1 MAIDK
6 STRQHYEM
14 QGGMK
19 NYLGKQEMVS
29 APKYWQSRPDKPK
42 TELAYI
48 TDAEK
53 DLIMKADLHG
63 SLSPNVKG
71 LYAPNEGPS
80 GIISLDYQGDKGT
93 YGDAGQSFGDRER
106 PGQSKAPSGKGS
118 HHPGVGPTFTST
130 KTYTPKDHFT
140 HSYKEPGFLGLGGG
154 YRELKVPGQT
164 KHGHKSKFGI
174 GNILGGIAGL
184 MMGIPGLGFITG
196 GLSSLKDHKTLKDW
210 WGSRD
215 KWNPDNTPDYN
226 DMSKYS
232 DLGLYTDRI
241 VENPN
246 YLDFDN
252 TLAINTKPTI
262 LPEKKPIVTE
272 TTEKDV
278 LDTYNDFVDEDDVY
292 QGGTY
297 S

>member
-6 STRQHYEM
+6 STRQHYDM

-48 TDAEK
+48 TEAEK
-53 DLIMKADLHG
+53 DLIMKSDLHG

-93 YGDAGQSFGDRER
+93 YGDAGQSFGDRETYSSR
-106 PGQSKAPSGKGS
+106 DVTKTGGS
-118 HHPGVGPTFTST
+118 HHPGVTGPVKTTIGPT
-130 KTYTPKDHFT
+130 TPKDYFT

-164 KHGHKSKFGI
+164 KYGHKSKFGI
-174 GNILGGIAGL
+174 GNFLGGIAGL
-184 MMGIPGLGFITG
+184 LMGIPGLGLITG
-196 GLSSLKDHKTLKDW
+196 GLSSLKDHKTLSDW
-210 WGSRD
+210 LGSRD
-215 KWNPDNTPDYN
+215 QWNPDNTPDYN

-232 DLGLYTDRI
+232 NLGLYTNRI

-252 TLAINTKPTI
+252 LEAINTEQTI
-262 LPEKKPIVTE
+262 TPKEKPITKTTE
-272 TTEKDV
+272 TDV
-278 LDTYNDFVDEDDVY
+278 LDYLNE
-292 QGGTY
+292 
-297 S
+297 SA

>member
-6 STRQHYEM
+6 STRQHYDM

-154 YRELKVPGQT
+154 YRELNVPGRT
-164 KHGHKSKFGI
+164 EYGHKSRFGL
-174 GNILGGIAGL
+174 GNIVSGIAGL
-184 MMGIPGLGFITG
+184 MMGIPGFSLITG
-196 GLSSLKDHKTLKDW
+196 GLSNLKDKFFTNKD
-210 WGSRD
+210 
-215 KWNPDNTPDYN
+215 KVDYG
-226 DMSKYS
+226 DMEKYNM
-232 DLGLYTDRI
+232 LGLYTNYQ
-241 VENPN
+241 NPD

-252 TLAINTKPTI
+252 KLAIETQPTI
-262 LPEKKPIVTE
+262 TPKEKPITK
-272 TTEKDV
+272 TTDQDV
-278 LDTYNDFVDEDDVY
+278 LDYLNE
-292 QGGTY
+292 
-297 S
+297 SP